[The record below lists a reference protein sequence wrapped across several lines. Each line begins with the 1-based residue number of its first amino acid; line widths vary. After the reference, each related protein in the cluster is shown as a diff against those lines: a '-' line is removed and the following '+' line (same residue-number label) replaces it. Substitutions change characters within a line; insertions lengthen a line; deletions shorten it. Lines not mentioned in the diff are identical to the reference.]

1 MLWIIK
7 LEVQM
12 YSTDVVLNRG
22 SSNESVSS
30 CRLTDIELSDSI
42 TPTRQIWFLVRG
54 RRDDAE
60 VNGSSCYIIC
70 RACQAV
76 QMNELIMALGNV
88 IRTLKDDAQGA
99 HV

>member
-1 MLWIIK
+1 MKYLAK
-7 LEVQM
+7 GKQT
-12 YSTDVVLNRG
+12 SKLNRKTSKEERKQKG
-22 SSNESVSS
+22 S
-30 CRLTDIELSDSI
+30 
-42 TPTRQIWFLVRG
+42 
-54 RRDDAE
+54 RDDAE
-60 VNGSSCYIIC
+60 VNGSSCYITC